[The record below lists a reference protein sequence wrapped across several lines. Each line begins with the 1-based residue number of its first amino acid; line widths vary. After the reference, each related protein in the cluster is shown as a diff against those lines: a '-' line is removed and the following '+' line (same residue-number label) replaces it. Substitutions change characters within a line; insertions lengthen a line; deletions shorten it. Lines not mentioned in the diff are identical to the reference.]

1 MSIEHFFLF
10 EGLKKEEIIQ
20 IKSLLSSPVLYKKGE
35 IIYSADSFIDAIG
48 FIIKGKAFARST
60 DSLHMNSFNAGSC
73 FGVAALFG
81 NDKTY
86 VSTIIAEQDTEVLFI
101 TEAEL
106 KYIFEKYPKCSLNY
120 ISFLS
125 DKVRFLNKKIGL
137 VSTHSAEETLYK
149 YLSSVADESG
159 CATLPKS
166 MTLLAKILGISR
178 ASLYRAMDTL
188 QSDGRIKRENNIIKV
203 I

>member
-10 EGLKKEEIIQ
+10 EGLGAEDLIQ
-20 IKSLLSSPVLYKKGE
+20 IESFLSSPVCYKKGE

-48 FIIKGKAFARST
+48 FIIKGKAFAVSA

-81 NDKTY
+81 SDKTY
-86 VSTIIAEQDTEVLFI
+86 VSTIVAEQDTKVLFI

-125 DKVRFLNKKIGL
+125 DKIRFLNKKIGL
-137 VSTHSAEETLYK
+137 VSTHSTEETVYK
-149 YLSSVADESG
+149 YLSSVADG
-159 CATLPKS
+159 NGYAALPKS
-166 MTLLAKILGISR
+166 MTLLAKMLGISR

-188 QSDGRIKRENNIIKV
+188 QGDGRIKRENNIIKV